1 MNHTKAEDVC
11 LSLNLTHTH
20 AHVEE
25 YVPIKCFSLAKTSVI
40 CQQQTRTTME
50 AIGTYTSVETLLK
63 LLVQLVF
70 DEILVKQRE
79 RHSWN
84 SSSTSHFFPL
94 QLVCNVTVPFMA
106 RLSQNKVDTFV
117 ITKTLWNTA
126 SWFLP
131 AIHDFLS
138 IPKGPLVFRLSS
150 WMIISLS

>member
-1 MNHTKAEDVC
+1 MTVWWHRTQVSCQLQRYRNKQRYA
-11 LSLNLTHTH
+11 LLTQR
-20 AHVEE
+20 E
-25 YVPIKCFSLAKTSVI
+25 TSVI

-50 AIGTYTSVETLLK
+50 AISTYTSVETLLK

-70 DEILVKQRE
+70 DEIFSQIARETFVELVE
-79 RHSWN
+79 YIL
-84 SSSTSHFFPL
+84 FFPL
-94 QLVCNVTVPFMA
+94 QLVCTVTVPFMA